1 MRKIIAILG
10 GLLCCLSIMGQG
22 IKQTGSA
29 LFEVNYKKL
38 VSRADLVYDQPA
50 SRSEAGQP
58 VGNGRMGSLVWTT
71 PSQIRMQINRVD
83 VFASN
88 SSSNNFYERN
98 TDYCGGT
105 GYVDLDFGAPVFS
118 GKDFR
123 QQLSCYD
130 AVSTVSGKAV
140 QAQVLAW
147 NEEDVMAVNVH
158 DARAGGRSLL
168 VNLRTLRMPVTRR
181 GNHSAISTI
190 ETAGDRILLKQ
201 VFKEDG
207 YYCSSAVVIGLRGSK
222 VTAEKTNATCVRLG
236 MVPGAQNATV
246 FIASA
251 ASFDSSVNVV
261 AAANRKL
268 DAAEQKGFQSIYNSN
283 KQWWASFW
291 KQSFVQLSSADGIA
305 DFIEKNYT
313 YFLYVMGS
321 SSRGDF
327 PTKFNG
333 MLWTTGG
340 DARQWGG
347 AFWGAN
353 QSCYYEALYP
363 TNHLE
368 LMDPM
373 FRMYTRAYPS
383 FKKAAI
389 QQWGS
394 KGIFIPETVGFDGVP
409 ALPEDIAAE
418 MRDLYLLRK
427 PWAQRSKKFMDYAFT
442 KQPFLSRWNW
452 KHTGEWKQGVWEYT
466 ERGDGPYGPVNHI
479 FSRGAK
485 IAYQYWQKYEYTKD
499 LGWLR
504 DKAYPLLKGMAEF
517 YRNFPNVKKERDGK
531 YHIRHVND
539 NESIWGGHNTVEE
552 ISSMM
557 GIFPVVIKASEL
569 LNTDAAL
576 RPVWKEFIT
585 HLSQL
590 PTTKDYPD
598 MAGRPET
605 WVGSLPPTSPIRGN
619 GRRLPDGNT
628 MPVWFFDLC
637 NPGGDPAM
645 LAVANNTFDGYFKN
659 AAPEQTFPHVLSKIP
674 AAAAVLGRA
683 DAVRYLI
690 PNQLKGATRN
700 PVLENRMDLSEGFY
714 TTNIQR
720 IGRASDALHLAL
732 CQSAP
737 PAPGG
742 DPVIRV
748 FPAWPKSWDARFRL
762 LSRGNF
768 MTAAAIKDGHTVFVE
783 IVSGSGGTCRVQNP
797 WPDRRVTVY
806 KNGKSFRT
814 TKEALL
820 VFPTKAGDR
829 FVITLPGTSLAQ
841 LKQSVP

>member
-1 MRKIIAILG
+1 MRKISTIIT
-10 GLLCCLSIMGQG
+10 GLFLVLVARSQEAN
-22 IKQTGSA
+22 KNRS
-29 LFEVNYKKL
+29 LFNVDYQKL
-38 VSRADLVYDQPA
+38 VSRADLVYDRPA

-71 PSQIRMQINRVD
+71 PSQVSMQVNRVD

-88 SSSNNFYERN
+88 SASNNFFERN

-105 GYVDLDFGAPVFS
+105 GFVDLDFGEPVFE

-123 QQLSCYD
+123 QQLSCYN
-130 AVSTVSGKAV
+130 AVSTISGKAV
-140 QAQVLAW
+140 QAKVLAW
-147 NEEDVMAVNVH
+147 NEADVMAVAIKDN
-158 DARAGGRSLL
+158 RATTRPLT
-168 VNLRTLRMPVTRR
+168 VNLRMLRMPVSLR
-181 GNHSAISTI
+181 GNHAAISTI
-190 ETAGDRILLKQ
+190 ETRGERILLKQ
-201 VFKEDG
+201 VFKEDD
-207 YYCSSAVVIGLRGSK
+207 YYCSSAVVIGVTGAK
-222 VTAEKTNATCVRLG
+222 ATAEKTNAMAVRLNIAG
-236 MVPGAQNATV
+236 GTTDAHV

-251 ASFDSSVNVV
+251 ASFDSTVDVV
-261 AAANRKL
+261 SAALRKL
-268 DAAEQKGFQSIYNSN
+268 EAAQQKGYDGIEASN
-283 KQWWASFW
+283 RMWWSHFW
-291 KQSFVQLSSADGIA
+291 QQSFVHLNSADGVA
-305 DFIEKNYT
+305 DEIEKNYT

-368 LMDPM
+368 LMNPM
-373 FRMYTRAYPS
+373 FQMYTNAYPS
-383 FKKAAI
+383 FERAAL

-409 ALPEDIAAE
+409 ALPDDIAAE
-418 MRDLYLLRK
+418 MRDLYLIRK
-427 PWAQRSKKFMDYAFT
+427 PWEQRSKRFMDYAFA

-452 KHTGEWKQGVWEYT
+452 KHIGKWKDGLWEYT

-499 LGWLR
+499 LNWLR
-504 DKAYPLLKGMAEF
+504 EKAYPMLKGMAEF
-517 YRNFPNVKKERDGK
+517 YRNFPNVKKEKDGR

-569 LNTDAAL
+569 LNTDAAM
-576 RPVWKEFIT
+576 RPVWKEFMT
-585 HLSQL
+585 HLSPL
-590 PTTKDYPD
+590 TTTKDYPD
-598 MAGRPET
+598 MASQPEA

-619 GRRLPDGNT
+619 GKRLPDGNT

-637 NPGGDPAM
+637 NPGGNPAM
-645 LAVANNTFDGYFKN
+645 LRIAHNTFNGYFRNTSFK
-659 AAPEQTFPHVLSKIP
+659 ETFPHVLSKIP

-683 DAVRYLI
+683 DAVRALI
-690 PNQLKGATRN
+690 PNQLKGAVRN

-748 FPAWPKSWDARFRL
+748 FPAWPNNWDAQFSL
-762 LSRGNF
+762 LCRGNF
-768 MTAAAIKDGHTVFVE
+768 LASASVRKGRVEFVE
-783 IVSGSGGTCRVQNP
+783 LISNAGETCRVQNP
-797 WPDRRVTVY
+797 WPGSKVMVY
-806 KNGKSFRT
+806 KNGRQLQQLKADILVMD
-814 TKEALL
+814 TKVQDRILL
-820 VFPTKAGDR
+820 VPSSTDPAKLVR
-829 FVITLPGTSLAQ
+829 KVL
-841 LKQSVP
+841 

>member
-1 MRKIIAILG
+1 MRKVSAIITGLFFIL
-10 GLLCCLSIMGQG
+10 SASGQAVKPAG
-22 IKQTGSA
+22 TA
-29 LFEVNYKKL
+29 LFDVDYQKL
-38 VSRADLVYDQPA
+38 VSRADLMYEQPA

-71 PSQIRMQINRVD
+71 PSQVSMQINRVD

-88 SSSNNFYERN
+88 SASNNFFERN

-105 GYVDLDFGAPVFS
+105 GYVDLDFGEPVFE

-130 AVSTVSGKAV
+130 GVSTVSGKAV
-140 QAQVLAW
+140 QAKVLAW
-147 NEEDVMAVNVH
+147 NEADVMAVNVK
-158 DARAGGRSLL
+158 DNRSTALPLL
-168 VNLRTLRMPVTRR
+168 VHLRMLRMPVSLR
-181 GNHSAISTI
+181 GNHSAVSTI
-190 ETAGDRILLKQ
+190 ETAGDRIVLKQ
-201 VFKEDG
+201 VFKEDD
-207 YYCSSAVVIGLRGSK
+207 YYCSSAVVIGLAGATA
-222 VTAEKTNATCVRLG
+222 TAEKTTASAVRLNIA
-236 MVPGAQNATV
+236 PGTPQTTV

-251 ASFDSSVNVV
+251 ASFDSTADVT
-261 AAANRKL
+261 AAAMRKL
-268 DAAEQKGFQSIYNSN
+268 DAAQQKGFEGIYASN
-283 KQWWASFW
+283 KKWWAGFW
-291 KQSFVQLSSADGIA
+291 QQSFVHLNSTDGVADE
-305 DFIEKNYT
+305 IEKNYT

-373 FRMYTRAYPS
+373 FRMYSNAYPS
-383 FKKAAI
+383 FEKAAA

-409 ALPEDIAAE
+409 ALPDDIAAE
-418 MRDLYLLRK
+418 MRELYLIRK
-427 PWAQRSKKFMDYAFT
+427 PWEQRSKKFMDYAFA

-452 KHTGEWKQGVWEYT
+452 KHIGTWKNGLWEYT

-499 LGWLR
+499 LNWLR
-504 DKAYPLLKGMAEF
+504 EKAYPMLKGMAEF
-517 YRNFPNVKKERDGK
+517 YRNFPNVKKEKDGK

-557 GIFPVVIKASEL
+557 GIFPVVIKAAEL
-569 LNTDAAL
+569 LNTDAEL
-576 RPVWKEFIT
+576 LPVWKEFLA
-585 HLSQL
+585 HLSPL
-590 PTTKDYPD
+590 ATTKDYPD
-598 MAGRPET
+598 MAQQPEA
-605 WVGSLPPTSPIRGN
+605 WVGSLQPTSPIRGN
-619 GRRLPDGNT
+619 GKRLPDGNT

-637 NPGGDPAM
+637 NPGGDPSM
-645 LAVANNTFDGYFKN
+645 LTIANNTFDGYFRHTS
-659 AAPEQTFPHVLSKIP
+659 PEQTFPHVLSKIP

-683 DAVRYLI
+683 AAVRFLI
-690 PNQLKGATRN
+690 PNQLKGAARN

-737 PAPGG
+737 PAPGE

-748 FPAWPKSWDARFRL
+748 FPAWPKDWDAQFSL
-762 LSRGNF
+762 LSRGGFITSAVIRNG
-768 MTAAAIKDGHTVFVE
+768 TVVFVE
-783 IVSGSGGTCRVQNP
+783 LVSKAGATCRLQNP
-797 WPDRRVTVY
+797 WPGKTVQIY
-806 KNGKSFRT
+806 KNGKKFRT
-814 TKEALL
+814 AKGNLL
-820 VFPTKAGDR
+820 VFPTTAADR
-829 FVITLPGTSLAQ
+829 FVIALPGAGPEQ
-841 LKQSVP
+841 LRQKVM

>member
-1 MRKIIAILG
+1 MRKMTMVIIGLAFFLVAQSQGAIHPPATMFKVG
-10 GLLCCLSIMGQG
+10 YQ
-22 IKQTGSA
+22 
-29 LFEVNYKKL
+29 KL
-38 VSRADLVYDQPA
+38 VSRADLVYDRPA

-58 VGNGRMGSLVWTT
+58 IGNGRMGSLVWTT
-71 PSQIRMQINRVD
+71 PSQLSMQINRVD

-88 SSSNNFYERN
+88 SASNNFFERN

-105 GYVDLDFGAPVFS
+105 GYVDLDFGAPVFE

-123 QQLSCYD
+123 QQLSCFN
-130 AVSTVSGKAV
+130 AISTISGKAV
-140 QAQVLAW
+140 QARVLAW
-147 NEEDVMAVNVH
+147 NEADVMAVDVK
-158 DARAGGRSLL
+158 DQRAMARPLL
-168 VNLRTLRMPVTRR
+168 VNLRMLRMPVSLR
-181 GNHSAISTI
+181 GNHSAVSTI
-190 ETAGDRILLKQ
+190 ETLGDRILLKQ
-201 VFKEDG
+201 VFKEDK
-207 YYCSSAVVIGLRGSK
+207 YYCSSAVVIGLTGGK
-222 VTAEKTNATCVRLG
+222 AIAEKINTSAVRLNI
-236 MVPGAQNATV
+236 VPGTEHSSI

-251 ASFDSSVNVV
+251 ASFDSTADVV
-261 AAANRKL
+261 AAAMRKL
-268 DAAEQKGFQSIYNSN
+268 EAAQQKGYDGIEASN
-283 KQWWASFW
+283 RQWWSNFW
-291 KQSFVQLSSADGIA
+291 QQSFIHLGSRDGVADE
-305 DFIEKNYT
+305 IEKNYT

-363 TNHLE
+363 TNHPE
-368 LMDPM
+368 LMDPL
-373 FRMYTRAYPS
+373 FRMYTHAYPT
-383 FKKAAI
+383 FEQAAV

-418 MRDLYLLRK
+418 MRDLYLIRK
-427 PWAQRSKKFMDYAFT
+427 PWEQRSKKFMDYAFA

-452 KHTGEWKQGVWEYT
+452 KHTGRWKAGLWTYT

-499 LGWLR
+499 LNWLR
-504 DKAYPLLKGMAEF
+504 EKAYPMLKGMAEF
-517 YRNFPNVKKERDGK
+517 YRNFPNVKKEKDGK

-569 LNTDAAL
+569 LNTDAGM
-576 RPVWKEFIT
+576 RPVWKEFISN
-585 HLSQL
+585 LSPL
-590 PTTKDYPD
+590 TTTKDYPD
-598 MAGRPET
+598 MALQPEA
-605 WVGSLPPTSPIRGN
+605 WLGSLPPTSPVRGN
-619 GRRLPDGNT
+619 GKRLPDGNT

-637 NPGGDPAM
+637 NPGGNPSM
-645 LAVANNTFDGYFKN
+645 LAIANNTFNGYFRN
-659 AAPEQTFPHVLSKIP
+659 TSFEETFPHVLSKIP

-683 DAVRYLI
+683 DAVRFLI
-690 PNQLKGATRN
+690 PNQLKGAPRN
-700 PVLENRMDLSEGFY
+700 PILENRMDLSEGFY

-737 PAPGG
+737 SAPGE

-748 FPAWPKSWDARFRL
+748 FPAWPKNWDAQFTL
-762 LSRGNF
+762 LCRGNV
-768 MTAAAIKDGHTVFVE
+768 MTSASVKSGHIEFVAL
-783 IVSGSGGTCRVQNP
+783 VSNAGETCRVQNP
-797 WPDRRVTVY
+797 WPGQAVTVY
-806 KNGKSFRT
+806 KNGRRSQT
-814 TKEALL
+814 VKEPVL
-820 VFPTKAGDR
+820 VIPTKTTDR
-829 FVITLPGTSLAQ
+829 ILLIPSGVDPAKLA
-841 LKQSVP
+841 LDVL